1 LSGFGER
8 FLARPDLFPARGS
21 GEPWGEAAVVLDLAG
36 GPYSFEGLSL
46 AQRDALIA
54 RFGPLVVEDP
64 AAFPTILFQAPAD
77 DFVWFEVRGW
87 HTTFDLDPEPD
98 RLRLAGR
105 GFLGLVSW
113 AAPRGAL
120 FTSLAEPG
128 HFLGALENYL
138 RVLVA
143 YRVLERGGALLHS
156 AGLLLEGDAFVLVGR
171 SGAGKSTLARMTL
184 EQGGDILSDELN
196 ALWPDADGVLVE
208 RMPFAGD
215 LGQVCR
221 PRSRHPLRGL
231 GLLTQAPR
239 DELRPISPGALVA
252 GLLAASPFVNADPHR
267 ETALLDNLTALA
279 LRAGA
284 FELLFTLGLRVEQTV
299 AGGILTR

>member
-1 LSGFGER
+1 MSGFGER

-21 GEPWGEAAVVLDLAG
+21 GEPWGEAAVSLDLAG
-36 GPYSFEGLSL
+36 GPYRFEGLSE
-46 AQRDALIA
+46 AQRDALTD
-54 RFGPLVVEDP
+54 RFGPLVVEGP
-64 AAFPTILFQAPAD
+64 AAFPTVLFQAPAD

-87 HTTFDLDPEPD
+87 NTTFDRDPEPG

-105 GFLGLVSW
+105 GFLGLISW
-113 AAPRGAL
+113 ASPRGAL
-120 FTSLAEPG
+120 FTCLADPG

-143 YRVLERGGALLHS
+143 YRVLESGGALLHS
-156 AGLLLEGDAFVLVGR
+156 AGLLLEGGAFVLAGR

-196 ALWPDADGVLVE
+196 ALWPEGDDVVVE

-221 PRSRHPLRGL
+221 PRSRHPLCGL

-239 DELRPISPGALVA
+239 DELRSISPGALVA

-267 ETALLDNLTALA
+267 EAALLDNLAALA
-279 LRAGA
+279 GRARS
-284 FELLFTLGLRVEQTV
+284 FELLFTLRLRVRD
-299 AGGILTR
+299 ILAR